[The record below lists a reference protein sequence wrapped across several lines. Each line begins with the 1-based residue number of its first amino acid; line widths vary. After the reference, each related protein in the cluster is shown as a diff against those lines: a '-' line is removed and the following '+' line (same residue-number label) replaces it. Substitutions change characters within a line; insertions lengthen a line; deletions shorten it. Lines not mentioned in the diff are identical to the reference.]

1 LRNGVAGAREID
13 VSGFADQLLLQFL
26 DNNFVRDL
34 LTSKLGL
41 AALFNT
47 TYEVE
52 TVDLRQ
58 LDLAAVQRK
67 EFVVPAF
74 ETIRTSGTDERIIPT
89 TERVKV
95 DRTQPRHGRLA
106 WIDVF
111 LSVLLATKV
120 QSKKMP
126 IESITAQSLLD
137 KVGGA
142 SSIAELKTKLG
153 ALYPPSVVDA
163 FFKKVR
169 ITSINDFKS
178 RPTLFLEFA
187 YKAPPPFDPADP
199 RNARDFH
206 LNVCV
211 QFQPELKINEALQT
225 AKLSRSILENEYDSM
240 SNFDGGEIKTPYA
253 FVVIFADAAV
263 VDGALPNLT
272 AAQIKA
278 GIKDLFQGEH
288 MLAHFA

>member
-1 LRNGVAGAREID
+1 M
-13 VSGFADQLLLQFL
+13 SGFADQLLLRFL
-26 DNNFVRDL
+26 DNSFVNDL
-34 LTSKLGL
+34 LTNKVGL
-41 AALFNT
+41 ADLFNT

-52 TVDLRQ
+52 TIDVRQ
-58 LDLAAVQRK
+58 LDLASVQRK
-67 EFVVPAF
+67 EFVFPAF
-74 ETIRTSGTDERIIPT
+74 ETIRTSGTDERIIPA

-95 DRTQPRHGRLA
+95 DRTQPRRGRLA

-111 LSVLLATKV
+111 LSVLVATKV

-126 IESITAQSLLD
+126 IESITTKNLLD
-137 KVGGA
+137 KIGGA

-163 FFKKVR
+163 FFKKTR
-169 ITSINDFKS
+169 ITSVDDFKS

-199 RNARDFH
+199 ANARDFN

-225 AKLSRSILENEYDSM
+225 AKLSRSILENEYDSV
-240 SNFDGGEIKTPYA
+240 SSQDGVEINTPFA
-253 FVVIFADAAV
+253 FVVIFADALV
-263 VDGALPNLT
+263 VDGAVPNLT
-272 AAQIKA
+272 AAQIRT
-278 GIKDLFQGEH
+278 GIKDLFKGEH

>member
-1 LRNGVAGAREID
+1 
-13 VSGFADQLLLQFL
+13 VSGFADQLLLRFL
-26 DNNFVRDL
+26 DNSFVNDL
-34 LTSKLGL
+34 LINKVGL
-41 AALFNT
+41 ADLFNT

-52 TVDLRQ
+52 TIDVRQ
-58 LDLAAVQRK
+58 LDLALVQRK
-67 EFVVPAF
+67 EFVFPAF
-74 ETIRTSGTDERIIPT
+74 ETIRTSGTDERIIPA

-95 DRTQPRHGRLA
+95 DRTQPRRGRLA

-111 LSVLLATKV
+111 LSVLVATKV

-126 IESITAQSLLD
+126 IESITTKNLLD
-137 KVGGA
+137 KIGGA

-163 FFKKVR
+163 FFKKTR
-169 ITSINDFKS
+169 ITSVDDFKS

-199 RNARDFH
+199 ANAGDFN

-225 AKLSRSILENEYDSM
+225 AKLSRSILENEYDSV
-240 SNFDGGEIKTPYA
+240 SNQEGVEINTPFA
-253 FVVIFADAAV
+253 FVVIFADASV
-263 VDGALPNLT
+263 VDGAVPNLT
-272 AAQIKA
+272 AAQIRT
-278 GIKDLFQGEH
+278 GIKDLFKGEH

>member
-1 LRNGVAGAREID
+1 M
-13 VSGFADQLLLQFL
+13 SGFADQLLLRFL
-26 DNNFVRDL
+26 DNSFVNDL
-34 LTSKLGL
+34 LINKVGL
-41 AALFNT
+41 ADLFNT

-52 TVDLRQ
+52 TIDVRQ
-58 LDLAAVQRK
+58 LDLASVQRK
-67 EFVVPAF
+67 EFVFPAF
-74 ETIRTSGTDERIIPT
+74 ETIRTSGTDERIIPA

-95 DRTQPRHGRLA
+95 DRTQPRRGRLA

-111 LSVLLATKV
+111 LSVLVATKV

-126 IESITAQSLLD
+126 IESITTKNLLD
-137 KVGGA
+137 KIGGA

-163 FFKKVR
+163 FFKKTR
-169 ITSINDFKS
+169 ITSVDDFKS

-199 RNARDFH
+199 ASARDFN

-225 AKLSRSILENEYDSM
+225 AKLSRSILENEYDSV
-240 SNFDGGEIKTPYA
+240 SNQEGVEINTPFA
-253 FVVIFADAAV
+253 FVVIFADASV
-263 VDGALPNLT
+263 VDGAVPNLT
-272 AAQIKA
+272 AAQIRT
-278 GIKDLFQGEH
+278 GIKDLFKGEH

>member
-1 LRNGVAGAREID
+1 
-13 VSGFADQLLLQFL
+13 VSGFADQLLLRFL
-26 DNNFVRDL
+26 DNSFVNDL
-34 LTSKLGL
+34 LTNKVGL
-41 AALFNT
+41 ADLFNT

-52 TVDLRQ
+52 TIDVRQ
-58 LDLAAVQRK
+58 LDLALVQRK
-67 EFVVPAF
+67 EFVFPAF
-74 ETIRTSGTDERIIPT
+74 ETIRTSGTDERIIPA

-95 DRTQPRHGRLA
+95 DRTQPRRGRLA

-111 LSVLLATKV
+111 LSVLVATKV

-126 IESITAQSLLD
+126 IESITTKNLLD
-137 KVGGA
+137 KIGGA

-163 FFKKVR
+163 FFKKTR
-169 ITSINDFKS
+169 ITSVDDFKS

-199 RNARDFH
+199 ANARDFN

-225 AKLSRSILENEYDSM
+225 AKLSRSILENEYDSV
-240 SNFDGGEIKTPYA
+240 SNQEGVEINTPFA
-253 FVVIFADAAV
+253 FVVIFADASV
-263 VDGALPNLT
+263 VDGAVPNLT
-272 AAQIKA
+272 AAQIRT
-278 GIKDLFQGEH
+278 GIKDLFKGEH